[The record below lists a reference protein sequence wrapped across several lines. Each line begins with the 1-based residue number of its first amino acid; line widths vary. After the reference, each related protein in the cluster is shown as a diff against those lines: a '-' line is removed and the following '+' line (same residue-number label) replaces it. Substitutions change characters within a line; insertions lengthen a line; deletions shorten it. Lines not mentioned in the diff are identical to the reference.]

1 MPDTKSRNKLYE
13 IYEALFFS
21 YGDLQWWP
29 ADSVYEVMVGAVLTQ
44 NTAWSN
50 VEQAIERFGGDLTPE
65 RVSRLPLAGL
75 QELIRPAGFF
85 RQKSQYLKALTEWF
99 MRYDCDAERI
109 KRLDLK
115 ELRKDLLKVYG
126 VGQET
131 ADSILLYGFHFP
143 TFVVDAYTM
152 RLFRRYPLDAGS
164 TYRQVKA
171 FIESRIP
178 RDVQLYNR
186 FHALIVQNGKEHC
199 KKKPRCAGCPL
210 EETCEKLAE
219 S

>member
-1 MPDTKSRNKLYE
+1 MPDTKSQNKLYE
-13 IYEALFFS
+13 IYEALFSF

-29 ADSVYEVMVGAVLTQ
+29 ADSVYEVMVGAILTQ

-50 VEQAIERFGGDLTPE
+50 VEKAIERFGGDLTPE
-65 RVSRLPLAGL
+65 RVLRLPLPEL
-75 QELIRPAGFF
+75 QELIRPAGFYK
-85 RQKSQYLKALTEWF
+85 QKSQYLKALTEWF

-109 KRLDLK
+109 SKLRLEEVRK
-115 ELRKDLLKVYG
+115 ELLQLYG
-126 VGQET
+126 VGRET

-143 TFVVDAYTM
+143 TFVVDAYTL

-171 FIESRIP
+171 FIESKMP
-178 RDVQLYNR
+178 RETLLYNR